1 MDVIPPDEYAFG
13 NNSVFTNV
21 VAKISLEFAAAIGKK
36 LGKNVPGNWTTIANR
51 LKIPFDEK
59 LQLHLEYDEYNVA
72 QHQII
77 KQVFVTKS
85 SCVLHKNLIIS
96 KSALGLVCF
105 GRLM

>member
-1 MDVIPPDEYAFG
+1 VILNVIPPDEYAFG

-77 KQVFVTKS
+77 KQVFLLLTRTLLNECTTS
-85 SCVLHKNLIIS
+85 IIS
-96 KSALGLVCF
+96 
-105 GRLM
+105 